1 MRDDLAHLAAALDPH
16 RITLSNLPHAIRARY
31 LGSHG
36 VARVQVFSRWNL
48 NHLSR
53 MRRFVHDVRSVE
65 PTAVGA
71 PVMLVEGGQA
81 VLHAFMQATVTAF
94 VLIILLLLL
103 VLRDIRDT
111 LLAVIPLI
119 LTGLLASATMEL
131 VGISYNMANIIVLPL
146 LMGLSVTYGIYF
158 ILRWREGLELDKVLS
173 TSTTTGILISGLAT
187 LSTFGSLALSSAPG
201 VSMLGK
207 TLSIVLSWV
216 LV

>member
-1 MRDDLAHLAAALDPH
+1 
-16 RITLSNLPHAIRARY
+16 
-31 LGSHG
+31 
-36 VARVQVFSRWNL
+36 
-48 NHLSR
+48 
-53 MRRFVHDVRSVE
+53 
-65 PTAVGA
+65 
-71 PVMLVEGGQA
+71 MLVEGGQA

-146 LMGLSVTYGIYF
+146 LMGLSVAYGIYF

-216 LV
+216 LVSTLIALPAILSLMSNHHRTR